1 MLEWPIP
8 SRSKNARLMTNFL
21 FRQTLLLSFSLLVL
35 ASHLSPGHALRPQRF
50 HQASEP
56 IRGLFGTSIGDVV
69 WSGRYLWVGT
79 ENGVARLDPAQSSG
93 LNSTDWVTFTELNG
107 LGRGAISA
115 LDAVGDTVWVATLVD
130 SVVAGQGVNQA
141 GTGLSFS
148 HDGGDSWHHIPNE
161 FIFDPTKAGFERS
174 PGTTILNACF
184 DIAIDGEAVYAA
196 FFAGSTV
203 RSLDQGRSW
212 EPFLPGGA
220 DEIVFFAEETA
231 ADSLQMVADSLA
243 SEDADPNDIAQL
255 RAAADSLASQS
266 FLHRTFAVIAYEDT
280 VWIGTSSGIAFT
292 FDGGQHWQNA
302 KVRLSAEG
310 TLLPGHP
317 AGNWVVALER
327 QVLPDGTTAIWAG
340 ANTTTS
346 PGQTQAIS
354 VSRDLGQTWGHT
366 GPTFAWDF
374 AFTPNFVW
382 AGTDQGLLAS
392 PDPTLPTDSER
403 VWDAIE
409 VVDGQPLTGTFVGL
423 AAVGDVLWAGAEHGL
438 GRSEDEGSTWR
449 VIRDLVR
456 TRTLDDRT
464 FVSTGGVP
472 DSTALAYAAPNPFAP
487 SRETTTIV
495 FSLSR
500 DAEVS
505 VAIYD
510 FASSLVRD
518 LATDAPFAGGVDH
531 RILWDGL
538 DQDSQIV
545 ANGTYFYR
553 IALNTGQQAFGRV
566 VVLD

>member
-1 MLEWPIP
+1 MTYFF
-8 SRSKNARLMTNFL
+8 SRQAVL
-21 FRQTLLLSFSLLVL
+21 FSFSLLVL
-35 ASHLSPGHALRPQRF
+35 ALHIAPGHALRPQRF

-56 IRGLFGTSIGDVV
+56 IRGLFGTSIGDIV

-79 ENGVARLDPAQSSG
+79 ESGVARLDPAQGSG

-115 LDAVGDTVWVATLVD
+115 LDAVGDTVWVATLID
-130 SVVAGQGVNQA
+130 SVTVERGVRQA

-148 HDGGDSWHHIPNE
+148 HDSGDSWYHIPNE
-161 FIFDPTKAGFERS
+161 FIFDPTKAGFERG
-174 PGTTILNACF
+174 PGTPINNACF
-184 DIAIDGEAVYAA
+184 DISINGEAVYAA

-203 RSLDQGRSW
+203 RSLDQGRTW

-220 DEIVFFAEETA
+220 DEIVFLASETA
-231 ADSLQMVADSLA
+231 ADSLRTVADSLA
-243 SEDADPNDIAQL
+243 SANADPSNIAQL
-255 RAAADSLASQS
+255 RTAADSLASQE
-266 FLHRTFAVIAYEDT
+266 FLHRTFAVIAYGDT

-302 KVRLSAEG
+302 KVRLGEEG
-310 TLLPGHP
+310 TPLLGHP
-317 AGNWVVALER
+317 AGNWIVALER

-340 ANTTTS
+340 TSTTTL

-374 AFTPNFVW
+374 AFTSNFVW
-382 AGTDQGLLAS
+382 AGTDLGLLS
-392 PDPTLPTDSER
+392 SSDPTLPIDSER
-403 VWDAIE
+403 VWDTIE

-423 AAVGDVLWAGAEHGL
+423 AGVGDVLWAGAEHGL

-449 VIRDLVR
+449 VIRDLIR
-456 TRTLDDRT
+456 TRTLDEGA

-495 FSLSR
+495 FSLSE

-510 FASSLVRD
+510 FASGLVRD
-518 LATDAPFAGGVDH
+518 LAADALFAGGLDH

-538 DQDSQIV
+538 DQDGQLV

>member
-1 MLEWPIP
+1 
-8 SRSKNARLMTNFL
+8 MTNFF
-21 FRQTLLLSFSLLVL
+21 FRQTLLFSFSLLVL
-35 ASHLSPGHALRPQRF
+35 APHLSPGHALRPQRF

-79 ENGVARLDPAQSSG
+79 ENGVARLNPAQSSG

-107 LGRGAISA
+107 LGRGAVSA
-115 LDAVGDTVWVATLVD
+115 LDAVGETVWVATLVD
-130 SVVAGQGVNQA
+130 SVIAGQGVNQA

-203 RSLDQGRSW
+203 RSLDQGRTW

-220 DEIVFFAEETA
+220 DEIVFFAEETE
-231 ADSLQMVADSLA
+231 ADSLRMVADSLA
-243 SEDADPNDIAQL
+243 STNAAPDDIAQL
-255 RAAADSLASQS
+255 RAAADSLASQA

-302 KVRLSAEG
+302 KVRLGAEG
-310 TLLPGHP
+310 TPLPSHP

-340 ANTTTS
+340 TNTTTS

-423 AAVGDVLWAGAEHGL
+423 AAVDDVLWAGAEHGL
-438 GRSEDEGSTWR
+438 GRSQDEGNTWR

-464 FVSTGGVP
+464 FVSTG
-472 DSTALAYAAPNPFAP
+472 
-487 SRETTTIV
+487 
-495 FSLSR
+495 
-500 DAEVS
+500 
-505 VAIYD
+505 
-510 FASSLVRD
+510 
-518 LATDAPFAGGVDH
+518 
-531 RILWDGL
+531 
-538 DQDSQIV
+538 
-545 ANGTYFYR
+545 
-553 IALNTGQQAFGRV
+553 
-566 VVLD
+566 

>member
-1 MLEWPIP
+1 
-8 SRSKNARLMTNFL
+8 MTYFF
-21 FRQTLLLSFSLLVL
+21 FRQAVLIPFSLLVL
-35 ASHLSPGHALRPQRF
+35 ALHLSPGHALRPERF
-50 HQASEP
+50 HQAAEP
-56 IRGLFGTSIGDVV
+56 IRGLFGTSIGDIV

-79 ENGVARLDPAQSSG
+79 ESGVARLDPAQSSG
-93 LNSTDWVTFTELNG
+93 LNATDWVTFTEFNG

-115 LDAVGDTVWVATLVD
+115 LDATGDTVWVATLVD
-130 SVVAGQGVNQA
+130 SVTVEGVRQA

-161 FIFDPTKAGFERS
+161 YIFDLTQAGFER
-174 PGTTILNACF
+174 GLGRGATVQNACF
-184 DIAIDGEAVYAA
+184 DLSIDGEAVYAA

-203 RSLDQGRSW
+203 RSLDQGRTW

-220 DEIVFFAEETA
+220 DEIVFYASDTA
-231 ADSLQMVADSLA
+231 ADSLRMVADSLA
-243 SEDADPNDIAQL
+243 SAAADPDDIAQL
-255 RAAADSLASQS
+255 RTDADSLASQA
-266 FLHRTFAVIAYEDT
+266 FLHRTFAVIAYGDT
-280 VWIGTSSGIAFT
+280 VWIGTASGVAFT

-302 KVRLSAEG
+302 KVRLGEG
-310 TLLPGHP
+310 GTPLLDHP

-327 QVLPDGTTAIWAG
+327 QSLPDGTTAIWAG
-340 ANTTTS
+340 TSTTTL

-354 VSRDLGQTWGHT
+354 VSRDLGQTWSHT

-392 PDPTLPTDSER
+392 SDPTLPTDSER
-403 VWDAIE
+403 VWDNIE

-423 AAVGDVLWAGAEHGL
+423 AAVGNVLWAGADHGL

-449 VIRDLVR
+449 VIRDLIR
-456 TRTLDDRT
+456 TRSLDEGT
-464 FVSTGGVP
+464 FVSAGGVP

-495 FSLSR
+495 FSLSQ
-500 DAEVS
+500 DAAVS

-510 FASSLVRD
+510 FASGLVRD
-518 LATDAPFAGGVDH
+518 LTADASFVGGVDH

-538 DQDSQIV
+538 DQGGQLV

-553 IALNTGQQAFGRV
+553 IALNTGQQAFGRI

>member
-1 MLEWPIP
+1 
-8 SRSKNARLMTNFL
+8 MTHFF
-21 FRQTLLLSFSLLVL
+21 FRQAVLFSFALLVL
-35 ASHLSPGHALRPQRF
+35 ALHVAPGHALRPQRF

-56 IRGLFGTSIGDVV
+56 IRGLFGTSIGDIV

-79 ENGVARLDPAQSSG
+79 ESGVARLDPAQSNG

-130 SVVAGQGVNQA
+130 SVTAGQGVNQA

-161 FIFDPTKAGFERS
+161 FIFDPTKAGFEHS

-184 DIAIDGEAVYAA
+184 DISLDGEAVYAA

-203 RSLDQGRSW
+203 RSLDQGRTW

-220 DEIVFFAEETA
+220 DEIVFFASETA
-231 ADSLQMVADSLA
+231 ADSLRIVADSLA
-243 SEDADPNDIAQL
+243 RENADPRNIAPL
-255 RAAADSLASQS
+255 RAAADSLASQA

-280 VWIGTSSGIAFT
+280 VWIGTASGIAFT
-292 FDGGQHWQNA
+292 FDEGQNWQNA
-302 KVRLSAEG
+302 KVRLGEEG
-310 TLLPGHP
+310 TPLPGHP

-327 QVLPDGTTAIWAG
+327 QVVPDGTTAIWAG
-340 ANTTTS
+340 TSTTTL

-366 GPTFAWDF
+366 GPIFAWDF

-403 VWDAIE
+403 VWDTIE

-423 AAVGDVLWAGAEHGL
+423 AGVGDVLWAGAEHGL

-449 VIRDLVR
+449 VIRDLIR
-456 TRTLDDRT
+456 TRTLDEGA

-495 FSLSR
+495 FSLSQ

-505 VAIYD
+505 VEIYD
-510 FASSLVRD
+510 FASGLVRD
-518 LATDAPFAGGVDH
+518 LAADAPFAGGLDH

-538 DQDSQIV
+538 DRDGQLV

>member
-1 MLEWPIP
+1 
-8 SRSKNARLMTNFL
+8 MTYFF
-21 FRQTLLLSFSLLVL
+21 FRQAVLLSCSLLVL
-35 ASHLSPGHALRPQRF
+35 ALHLSPGHALRPERF
-50 HQASEP
+50 HQAAEP
-56 IRGLFGTSIGDVV
+56 IRGLFGTSIGDIV

-79 ENGVARLDPAQSSG
+79 ESGVARLDPAQSSG
-93 LNSTDWVTFTELNG
+93 LNSTDWVTFTEFNG

-115 LDAVGDTVWVATLVD
+115 LAATGDTVWVATLVD
-130 SVVAGQGVNQA
+130 SVIAGQGVNQA

-148 HDGGDSWHHIPNE
+148 HDGGGSWHHIPNE
-161 FIFDPTKAGFERS
+161 YIFDPTKAGFERS
-174 PGTTILNACF
+174 PSTTIQNACF
-184 DIAIDGEAVYAA
+184 DLSIAGEAVYAA

-203 RSLDQGRSW
+203 RSLDQGRTW

-220 DEIVFFAEETA
+220 DELVFFASDTA
-231 ADSLQMVADSLA
+231 ADSLRMVADSLA
-243 SEDADPNDIAQL
+243 SANADPSNIAPL
-255 RAAADSLASQS
+255 RAAADSLASQA
-266 FLHRTFAVIAYEDT
+266 FLHRTFAVIAYGDT
-280 VWIGTSSGIAFT
+280 VWIGTASGVSFT

-302 KVRLSAEG
+302 KVRLGAEG
-310 TLLPGHP
+310 TPLRGHP
-317 AGNWVVALER
+317 AGNWIVALER

-340 ANTTTS
+340 TSTTTS

-354 VSRDLGQTWGHT
+354 VSRDLGQTWSHT

-374 AFTPNFVW
+374 AFTPSFVW

-403 VWDAIE
+403 VWDTIE
-409 VVDGQPLTGTFVGL
+409 VVDGQPLTGTFAGL
-423 AAVGDVLWAGAEHGL
+423 AGVGDVLWVGAENGL
-438 GRSEDEGSTWR
+438 GHSEDEGSTWR
-449 VIRDLVR
+449 VIRDLIR
-456 TRTLDDRT
+456 TRSLDKGA

-487 SRETTTIV
+487 SRETATIV
-495 FSLSR
+495 FSLSQ

-510 FASSLVRD
+510 FASGLVRD
-518 LATDAPFAGGVDH
+518 LAADAPFAGGLDH

-538 DQDSQIV
+538 DQDGQRV

-553 IALNTGQQAFGRV
+553 IALNTGQQTFGRV

>member
-1 MLEWPIP
+1 MTYFFF
-8 SRSKNARLMTNFL
+8 RLAVL
-21 FRQTLLLSFSLLVL
+21 CSFALLVL
-35 ASHLSPGHALRPQRF
+35 ALHLSPGHALRPQRF

-56 IRGLFGTSIGDVV
+56 IRGLFGTSIGDIV
-69 WSGRYLWVGT
+69 WSGRYVWVGT
-79 ENGVARLDPAQSSG
+79 ESGVARLDPAQSNG
-93 LNSTDWVTFTELNG
+93 LNSADWVTFTELNG

-115 LDAVGDTVWVATLVD
+115 LDAVGDTVWVGTLID
-130 SVVAGQGVNQA
+130 SVVAGQGAQQA

-161 FIFDPTKAGFERS
+161 FIFDPSKPGFERT

-184 DIAIDGEAVYAA
+184 DLSIDGEAVYAA

-203 RSLDQGRSW
+203 RSLDQGRTW

-220 DEIVFFAEETA
+220 DEIVFFASETA
-231 ADSLQMVADSLA
+231 ADSLQSVADSLA
-243 SEDADPNDIAQL
+243 SENAEPSRIAPL
-255 RAAADSLASQS
+255 RAAADSLASQA
-266 FLHRTFAVIAYEDT
+266 FLHRTFAVVAYGDT
-280 VWIGTSSGIAFT
+280 VWIGTSGGIAFT

-302 KVRLSAEG
+302 KVRLSEEG
-310 TLLPGHP
+310 TPLPSHP

-327 QVLPDGTTAIWAG
+327 QILPDGTTAIWAG
-340 ANTTTS
+340 TNTTA

-354 VSRDLGQTWGHT
+354 VSRDLGQTWEHT

-392 PDPTLPTDSER
+392 PDPTLTTDSER
-403 VWDAIE
+403 AWDPIE
-409 VVDGQPLTGTFVGL
+409 VADGEPLTGTFVGL
-423 AAVGDVLWAGAEHGL
+423 ARVGEVLWVGAEQGL
-438 GRSEDEGSTWR
+438 GRSADEGATWR

-456 TRTLDDRT
+456 TRTLDEGN
-464 FVSTGGVP
+464 FVRAGGVP

-495 FSLSR
+495 FSLSQ
-500 DAEVS
+500 DAAVS

-510 FASSLVRD
+510 FASGLVRN
-518 LATDAPFAGGVDH
+518 LAADAPFAGGVDH
-531 RILWDGL
+531 RILWDGR
-538 DQDSQIV
+538 DQDGQLV

-553 IALNTGQQAFGRV
+553 IALNTGQRAFGRV

>member
-1 MLEWPIP
+1 
-8 SRSKNARLMTNFL
+8 MTYLFL
-21 FRQTLLLSFSLLVL
+21 RQAVLFSCSLLVL
-35 ASHLSPGHALRPQRF
+35 ALHLSPGYALRPQHF

-79 ENGVARLDPAQSSG
+79 ESGVARLDPAQSSG

-107 LGRGAISA
+107 LGRGAVSA

-130 SVVAGQGVNQA
+130 SVTAGQGVNQA

-174 PGTTILNACF
+174 PSTTIQNACF
-184 DIAIDGEAVYAA
+184 DISIDGEAVYAA

-203 RSLDQGRSW
+203 RSLDQGRTW

-220 DEIVFFAEETA
+220 DEIVFFASDTA
-231 ADSLQMVADSLA
+231 ADSLRTVADSLA
-243 SEDADPNDIAQL
+243 SANADSSNIAQL
-255 RAAADSLASQS
+255 HTAADSLASQES
-266 FLHRTFAVIAYEDT
+266 LHRTFAVIAYGDT
-280 VWIGTSSGIAFT
+280 VWIGTSSGVSFT

-302 KVRLSAEG
+302 KVRLGAEG
-310 TLLPGHP
+310 TPLPGHP

-340 ANTTTS
+340 TKTTTL

-354 VSRDLGQTWGHT
+354 VSRDLGQTWSHT

-382 AGTDQGLLAS
+382 AGTAQGLLAS
-392 PDPTLPTDSER
+392 PDPTLPNYSER
-403 VWDAIE
+403 IWDTID
-409 VVDGQPLTGTFVGL
+409 VVDGQPLTGTFIGL
-423 AAVGDVLWAGAEHGL
+423 AAVGDVLWAGADHGL

-449 VIRDLVR
+449 VIRDLIR
-456 TRTLDDRT
+456 TRSLDEGT
-464 FVSTGGVP
+464 FVSAGGVP

-495 FSLSR
+495 FSLSQ

-505 VAIYD
+505 VVIYD
-510 FASSLVRD
+510 FASGLVRD
-518 LATDAPFAGGVDH
+518 LAADAPFAGGVDH
-531 RILWDGL
+531 RILWDGR
-538 DQDSQIV
+538 DQDGQRV

-553 IALNTGQQAFGRV
+553 IALNTGQQTFGRV

>member
-1 MLEWPIP
+1 M
-8 SRSKNARLMTNFL
+8 K
-21 FRQTLLLSFSLLVL
+21 
-35 ASHLSPGHALRPQRF
+35 
-50 HQASEP
+50 
-56 IRGLFGTSIGDVV
+56 
-69 WSGRYLWVGT
+69 
-79 ENGVARLDPAQSSG
+79 
-93 LNSTDWVTFTELNG
+93 
-107 LGRGAISA
+107 
-115 LDAVGDTVWVATLVD
+115 
-130 SVVAGQGVNQA
+130 QA

-161 FIFDPTKAGFERS
+161 FIFDPTKAVLS
-174 PGTTILNACF
+174 APPGTPIDNACF
-184 DIAIDGEAVYAA
+184 DIFIDGEAVYAA

-203 RSLDQGRSW
+203 RSLDQGRTW

-220 DEIVFFAEETA
+220 DEIVFFASETA
-231 ADSLQMVADSLA
+231 ADSLLIVADSLA
-243 SEDADPNDIAQL
+243 RASAEPSNIAGL
-255 RAAADSLASQS
+255 RAAADSLASQA
-266 FLHRTFAVIAYEDT
+266 FLHRTFAVLAYGDT
-280 VWIGTSSGIAFT
+280 VWIGTASGVAFT

-302 KVRLSAEG
+302 KVRLGEEG
-310 TLLPGHP
+310 TPLLGHP

-340 ANTTTS
+340 TNTTS
-346 PGQTQAIS
+346 PDQTQAIS
-354 VSRDLGQTWGHT
+354 VSRDLGQTWSHT

-392 PDPTLPTDSER
+392 PDPALPTDAER

-423 AAVGDVLWAGAEHGL
+423 AGVGDVLWAGAEHGL

-449 VIRDLVR
+449 VIRDLIR
-456 TRTLDDRT
+456 TRTLDEGT
-464 FVSTGGVP
+464 FVSAGGVR

-487 SRETTTIV
+487 SREATTIV
-495 FSLSR
+495 FSLSQ

-510 FASSLVRD
+510 FASGLVRD
-518 LATDAPFAGGVDH
+518 LAADAPFAGGLDH

-538 DQDSQIV
+538 DQDGQLV

-553 IALNTGQQAFGRV
+553 IALNTGQQAFGSV

>member
-1 MLEWPIP
+1 MTYFFF
-8 SRSKNARLMTNFL
+8 RLSVL
-21 FRQTLLLSFSLLVL
+21 CSFALLVL
-35 ASHLSPGHALRPQRF
+35 ALHLSPGHALRPQRF

-56 IRGLFGTSIGDVV
+56 IRGLFGTSIGDIV
-69 WSGRYLWVGT
+69 WSGRYVWVGT
-79 ENGVARLDPAQSSG
+79 ESGVARLDPAQSNG
-93 LNSTDWVTFTELNG
+93 LNSADWVTFTELNG

-115 LDAVGDTVWVATLVD
+115 LDAVGDTVWVGTLID
-130 SVVAGQGVNQA
+130 SVVAGQGAQQA

-161 FIFDPTKAGFERS
+161 FIFDPAKPGFERT

-184 DIAIDGEAVYAA
+184 DLSIDGEAVYAA

-203 RSLDQGRSW
+203 RSLDQGRTW

-220 DEIVFFAEETA
+220 DEIVFFASETT
-231 ADSLQMVADSLA
+231 ADSLQNVADSLA
-243 SEDADPNDIAQL
+243 SENADPSRIAPL
-255 RAAADSLASQS
+255 RAAADSLASQAL
-266 FLHRTFAVIAYEDT
+266 LHRTFAVVAYGDT
-280 VWIGTSSGIAFT
+280 VWIGTSGGIAFT

-302 KVRLSAEG
+302 KVRLSEEG
-310 TLLPGHP
+310 TPLPSHP

-327 QVLPDGTTAIWAG
+327 QILPDGTTAIWAG
-340 ANTTTS
+340 TNTTAS
-346 PGQTQAIS
+346 GQTQAIS

-392 PDPTLPTDSER
+392 PDPTLTTDSER
-403 VWDAIE
+403 AWDPIE
-409 VVDGQPLTGTFVGL
+409 VADGEPLTGTFVGL
-423 AAVGDVLWAGAEHGL
+423 ARVGEVLWVGAEQGL
-438 GRSEDEGSTWR
+438 GRSADEGATWR

-456 TRTLDDRT
+456 TRTLDEGI
-464 FVSTGGVP
+464 FVRAGGVP

-495 FSLSR
+495 FSLSQ
-500 DAEVS
+500 DAAVS

-510 FASSLVRD
+510 FASGLVRT
-518 LATDAPFAGGVDH
+518 LAADAPFAGGVDH
-531 RILWDGL
+531 RILWDGR
-538 DQDSQIV
+538 DQDGQLV

-553 IALNTGQQAFGRV
+553 IALNTGQRAFGRV

>member
-1 MLEWPIP
+1 
-8 SRSKNARLMTNFL
+8 MTYFFFRPAVL
-21 FRQTLLLSFSLLVL
+21 FSFSLLFL
-35 ASHLSPGHALRPQRF
+35 ALHLSPGHALRPERF
-50 HQASEP
+50 HQAAEP
-56 IRGLFGTSIGDVV
+56 IRGLFGTSIGDIV

-79 ENGVARLDPAQSSG
+79 ESGVARLEPAQSSG
-93 LNSTDWVTFTELNG
+93 LNATDWVTFTALNG

-115 LDAVGDTVWVATLVD
+115 LDAVGDTVWIATLVD
-130 SVVAGQGVNQA
+130 SVTAGQGVKQA

-161 FIFDPTKAGFERS
+161 FIFDPTKAGFERGPS
-174 PGTTILNACF
+174 TPIDNACF
-184 DIAIDGEAVYAA
+184 DISIDGEAVYAA

-203 RSLDQGRSW
+203 RSLDQGRTW
-212 EPFLPGGA
+212 KPFLPGGA
-220 DEIVFFAEETA
+220 DEIVFFASDTA
-231 ADSLQMVADSLA
+231 ADSLRIVADSLA
-243 SEDADPNDIAQL
+243 RANAAPSNIARL
-255 RAAADSLASQS
+255 HAAADSLASQA
-266 FLHRTFAVIAYEDT
+266 FLHRTFAVLAYGDT

-302 KVRLSAEG
+302 KVRLGEG
-310 TLLPGHP
+310 GTPLLGHP

-327 QVLPDGTTAIWAG
+327 QVLSDGTTAIWAG
-340 ANTTTS
+340 TSATTS

-374 AFTPNFVW
+374 AFTRNFVW

-403 VWDAIE
+403 VWDTIE
-409 VVDGQPLTGTFVGL
+409 VVAGQPLAGTFVGV
-423 AAVGDVLWAGAEHGL
+423 AGVGEVLWAGAEHGL
-438 GRSEDEGSTWR
+438 GRSEDEGNTWR
-449 VIRDLVR
+449 VIRDLIR
-456 TRTLDDRT
+456 TRTLDEGA
-464 FVSTGGVP
+464 FVSAGGVS

-495 FSLSR
+495 FSLSQ

-510 FASSLVRD
+510 FASGLVRD
-518 LATDAPFAGGVDH
+518 LAADAPFAGGLDH
-531 RILWDGL
+531 RIFWDGR
-538 DQDSQIV
+538 DQDGQLV

-553 IALNTGQQAFGRV
+553 IALNTGQQTFGRV
-566 VVLD
+566 VVLN

>member
-1 MLEWPIP
+1 MLEWPIA
-8 SRSKNARLMTNFL
+8 SRSKNVRLMTNFL
-21 FRQTLLLSFSLLVL
+21 FRQTLLFSFSLLVL
-35 ASHLSPGHALRPQRF
+35 APHLSPGHALRPQRF

-69 WSGRYLWVGT
+69 WSGRYLWVST
-79 ENGVARLDPAQSSG
+79 ENGVARLNPAQNSG

-107 LGRGAISA
+107 LGRGAVSA

-130 SVVAGQGVNQA
+130 SVTAGQGVNQA

-184 DIAIDGEAVYAA
+184 DLSIDGEAVYAA

-203 RSLDQGRSW
+203 RSLDQGRTW

-220 DEIVFFAEETA
+220 DEIIFFASDTA
-231 ADSLQMVADSLA
+231 ADSLRMVADSLA
-243 SEDADPNDIAQL
+243 SANAGPDDIAQL
-255 RAAADSLASQS
+255 RADADSLASQE
-266 FLHRTFAVIAYEDT
+266 FLHRTFAVVAYGDT
-280 VWIGTSSGIAFT
+280 VWIGTASGIAFT

-302 KVRLSAEG
+302 KVRLGAEG
-310 TLLPGHP
+310 TPLPSHP
-317 AGNWVVALER
+317 AGNWIVALKR

-340 ANTTTS
+340 TNTTTS

-354 VSRDLGQTWGHT
+354 VSHDLGQTWGHT

-538 DQDSQIV
+538 DQDGQPV

>member
-1 MLEWPIP
+1 MTYFFFRP
-8 SRSKNARLMTNFL
+8 SVLCAFA
-21 FRQTLLLSFSLLVL
+21 LLVL
-35 ASHLSPGHALRPQRF
+35 ALHLSPGHALRLQRF

-56 IRGLFGTSIGDVV
+56 IRGLFGTSIGDIV
-69 WSGRYLWVGT
+69 WSGHYVWVGT
-79 ENGVARLDPAQSSG
+79 ESGVARLDPAQSNG
-93 LNSTDWVTFTELNG
+93 LNSADWVTFTELNG

-130 SVVAGQGVNQA
+130 SVIAGQGARQA

-161 FIFDPTKAGFERS
+161 FIFDPSKAGFERT

-184 DIAIDGEAVYAA
+184 DLSIDGEAVYAA

-203 RSLDQGRSW
+203 RSLDQGRTW

-220 DEIVFFAEETA
+220 DEIVFFASETA
-231 ADSLQMVADSLA
+231 ADSLQNVADSLA
-243 SEDADPNDIAQL
+243 SENADPSSIAEL
-255 RAAADSLASQS
+255 RAVADSLASQE
-266 FLHRTFAVIAYEDT
+266 FLHRTFAVIAYGDT

-292 FDGGQHWQNA
+292 FDGGHHWQNA
-302 KVRLSAEG
+302 KVRLSEAG
-310 TLLPGHP
+310 TPRHGHP

-327 QVLPDGTTAIWAG
+327 QILPDGTTAIWAG
-340 ANTTTS
+340 TNTTA

-392 PDPTLPTDSER
+392 PDPTLTTDSER
-403 VWDAIE
+403 DWGPVE
-409 VVDGQPLTGTFVGL
+409 VVDGQPLTGPFVGL
-423 AAVGDVLWAGAEHGL
+423 ARVGDVLWVGAEQGL
-438 GRSEDEGSTWR
+438 GRSEDEGATWR
-449 VIRDLVR
+449 VIRDLIR
-456 TRTLDDRT
+456 TRTLDEGT
-464 FVSTGGVP
+464 FVRAGGVP

-495 FSLSR
+495 FSLSQ
-500 DAEVS
+500 DSAVS

-510 FASSLVRD
+510 FASGLVRN
-518 LATDAPFAGGVDH
+518 LAADAPFAGGVDH
-531 RILWDGL
+531 RILWDGR
-538 DQDSQIV
+538 DQDGQLV

-553 IALNTGQQAFGRV
+553 IALNTGQRAFGRV

>member
-1 MLEWPIP
+1 
-8 SRSKNARLMTNFL
+8 MTYFF
-21 FRQTLLLSFSLLVL
+21 FRQAVLLSCSLLVL
-35 ASHLSPGHALRPQRF
+35 ALHLSPGHALRPERF
-50 HQASEP
+50 HQAAEP
-56 IRGLFGTSIGDVV
+56 IRGLFGTSIGDIV

-79 ENGVARLDPAQSSG
+79 ESGVARLDPAQSSG
-93 LNSTDWVTFTELNG
+93 LNSTDWVTFTEFNG

-115 LDAVGDTVWVATLVD
+115 LAATGDTVWVATLVD
-130 SVVAGQGVNQA
+130 SVIAGQGVNQA

-148 HDGGDSWHHIPNE
+148 HDGGGSWHHIPNE
-161 FIFDPTKAGFERS
+161 YIFDPTKAGFERS
-174 PGTTILNACF
+174 PSTTIQNACF
-184 DIAIDGEAVYAA
+184 DLSIAGEAVYAA

-203 RSLDQGRSW
+203 RSLDQGRTW

-220 DEIVFFAEETA
+220 DEIVFFASDTA
-231 ADSLQMVADSLA
+231 ADSLRMVADSLA
-243 SEDADPNDIAQL
+243 SANADPSNIAPL
-255 RAAADSLASQS
+255 RAAADSLASQA
-266 FLHRTFAVIAYEDT
+266 FLHRTFAVIAYGDT
-280 VWIGTSSGIAFT
+280 VWIGTASGVSFT

-302 KVRLSAEG
+302 KVRLGAEG
-310 TLLPGHP
+310 TPLLGHP
-317 AGNWVVALER
+317 AGNWIVALER

-340 ANTTTS
+340 TSTTTS

-354 VSRDLGQTWGHT
+354 VSRDLGQTWSHT

-403 VWDAIE
+403 VWDTIE
-409 VVDGQPLTGTFVGL
+409 VVDGQPLTGTFAGL
-423 AAVGDVLWAGAEHGL
+423 AGVGDVLWVGAENGL
-438 GRSEDEGSTWR
+438 GHSEDEGSTWR
-449 VIRDLVR
+449 VIRDLIR
-456 TRTLDDRT
+456 TRSLDKGA
-464 FVSTGGVP
+464 FVSSGGVP

-487 SRETTTIV
+487 SRETATIV
-495 FSLSR
+495 FSLSQ

-510 FASSLVRD
+510 FASGLVRD
-518 LATDAPFAGGVDH
+518 LAADAPFAGGLDH

-538 DQDSQIV
+538 DQDGQRV

-553 IALNTGQQAFGRV
+553 IALNTGQQTFGRV

>member
-1 MLEWPIP
+1 MLEWPNP
-8 SRSKNARLMTNFL
+8 SRSKNARLMTNFF
-21 FRQTLLLSFSLLVL
+21 FRQAVLIPFSLLVL
-35 ASHLSPGHALRPQRF
+35 ALHLSPGHALRPQRF

-56 IRGLFGTSIGDVV
+56 IRGLFGTSIGDIV

-79 ENGVARLDPAQSSG
+79 ESGVARLDPAQSSG

-130 SVVAGQGVNQA
+130 SVTTGQGVNQA

-203 RSLDQGRSW
+203 RSLDQGRTW

-220 DEIVFFAEETA
+220 DEIVFFASDTA
-231 ADSLQMVADSLA
+231 ADSLRMVADSLA
-243 SEDADPNDIAQL
+243 STNADPDDIAQL
-255 RAAADSLASQS
+255 RAAADSLASQA
-266 FLHRTFAVIAYEDT
+266 FLHRTFAVIAYGDT
-280 VWIGTSSGIAFT
+280 VWIGTASGISFT

-302 KVRLSAEG
+302 KVRLDEEG
-310 TLLPGHP
+310 TPLPGHP

-327 QVLPDGTTAIWAG
+327 QTLPDGTTAIWAG
-340 ANTTTS
+340 TNTTPS

-423 AAVGDVLWAGAEHGL
+423 AGVGDVLWAGAEHGL

-449 VIRDLVR
+449 VIRDLIR
-456 TRTLDDRT
+456 TRTLDEGA

-495 FSLSR
+495 FSLSL

-538 DQDSQIV
+538 DQDGQLV

-553 IALNTGQQAFGRV
+553 IALNTGQRAFGRV

>member
-1 MLEWPIP
+1 
-8 SRSKNARLMTNFL
+8 MTYFF
-21 FRQTLLLSFSLLVL
+21 FRQAVLIPFSLLVL
-35 ASHLSPGHALRPQRF
+35 ALHLSPGHALRPERF
-50 HQASEP
+50 HQAAEP
-56 IRGLFGTSIGDVV
+56 IRGLFGTSIGDIV

-79 ENGVARLDPAQSSG
+79 ESGVARLDPAQSSG
-93 LNSTDWVTFTELNG
+93 LNATDWVTFTEFNG

-130 SVVAGQGVNQA
+130 SITVEGVRQA

-148 HDGGDSWHHIPNE
+148 HDGGGSWQHIPNE
-161 FIFDPTKAGFERS
+161 FIFDLTQAGFER
-174 PGTTILNACF
+174 GLGRGATINNACF
-184 DIAIDGEAVYAA
+184 DISIDGEAVYAA

-203 RSLDQGRSW
+203 RSLDQGRTW

-220 DEIVFFAEETA
+220 DEIVFFASDTV
-231 ADSLQMVADSLA
+231 ADSLRIVADSLA
-243 SEDADPNDIAQL
+243 SANADIDDIAPL

-266 FLHRTFAVIAYEDT
+266 FLHRTFAVIAYGDT
-280 VWIGTSSGIAFT
+280 VWIGTASGVAFT
-292 FDGGQHWQNA
+292 FDGGLYWQNA
-302 KVRLSAEG
+302 KVRLGEG
-310 TLLPGHP
+310 GTPLLGHP

-327 QVLPDGTTAIWAG
+327 QTLPDGTTAIWAG
-340 ANTTTS
+340 TSTTTL

-403 VWDAIE
+403 VWDTID
-409 VVDGQPLTGTFVGL
+409 VGDGQPLTGPFAGL
-423 AAVGDVLWAGAEHGL
+423 AGVGDVLWVGADQGL

-456 TRTLDDRT
+456 TRSLDDGT
-464 FVSTGGVP
+464 FVSAGGVP

-487 SRETTTIV
+487 SHETTTIV
-495 FSLSR
+495 FSLSQ

-510 FASSLVRD
+510 FASGLVRD
-518 LATDAPFAGGVDH
+518 LAADAPFIGGVDH

-538 DQDSQIV
+538 DQDGQRV

-553 IALNTGQQAFGRV
+553 IALNTGQRAFGRV

>member
-1 MLEWPIP
+1 MLESPIAG
-8 SRSKNARLMTNFL
+8 RSKNARLMTNFF
-21 FRQTLLLSFSLLVL
+21 FRQILFFSFSLLVL
-35 ASHLSPGHALRPQRF
+35 APHLSPGHALRPQRF

-79 ENGVARLDPAQSSG
+79 ENGVARLNPAQSSG

-107 LGRGAISA
+107 LGRGAVSA

-130 SVVAGQGVNQA
+130 SVTAGQGVNQA

-148 HDGGDSWHHIPNE
+148 HDGGGSWYHIPNE

-174 PGTTILNACF
+174 PGTNILNACF
-184 DIAIDGEAVYAA
+184 DLSIHGEAVYAA

-203 RSLDQGRSW
+203 RSLDQGRTW

-220 DEIVFFAEETA
+220 DEIVFFASDTA

-243 SEDADPNDIAQL
+243 SANADPDDIAQL
-255 RAAADSLASQS
+255 RADADSLASQE
-266 FLHRTFAVIAYEDT
+266 FLHRTFAVVAYGDT
-280 VWIGTSSGIAFT
+280 VWIGTASGIAFT

-302 KVRLSAEG
+302 KVRLGAEG
-310 TLLPGHP
+310 TPLLGHP

-340 ANTTTS
+340 TNTTTS

-354 VSRDLGQTWGHT
+354 VSHDLGQTWGHT

-438 GRSEDEGSTWR
+438 GRSQDEGNTWR

-531 RILWDGL
+531 RIPWDGL
-538 DQDSQIV
+538 DQDGQLV

>member
-1 MLEWPIP
+1 MTYFFFRP
-8 SRSKNARLMTNFL
+8 SVL
-21 FRQTLLLSFSLLVL
+21 FSCSLLVL
-35 ASHLSPGHALRPQRF
+35 ALHLSPGYALRPQHF

-56 IRGLFGTSIGDVV
+56 IRGLFGTSIGDIV

-79 ENGVARLDPAQSSG
+79 ESGVARLDPAQSSG

-130 SVVAGQGVNQA
+130 SVTARHGVKQA

-148 HDGGDSWHHIPNE
+148 HDGGGSWHHIPNE
-161 FIFDPTKAGFERS
+161 LIFDPTKAGFERS
-174 PGTTILNACF
+174 PSTPIDNACF
-184 DIAIDGEAVYAA
+184 DISIAGEAVYAA

-203 RSLDQGRSW
+203 RSLDQGRTW

-220 DEIVFFAEETA
+220 DEIVFFASDTA
-231 ADSLQMVADSLA
+231 ADSLRILADSLA
-243 SEDADPNDIAQL
+243 GANADPSDIAQL
-255 RAAADSLASQS
+255 RTDADSLASQA
-266 FLHRTFAVIAYEDT
+266 FLHRTFAVIAYGDT
-280 VWIGTSSGIAFT
+280 VWIGTASGIAFT

-302 KVRLSAEG
+302 KVRLGEG
-310 TLLPGHP
+310 GTPLLGHP

-327 QVLPDGTTAIWAG
+327 QTLPDGTTAIWAG
-340 ANTTTS
+340 TNTTTS

-354 VSRDLGQTWGHT
+354 VSRDLGQTWSHT
-366 GPTFAWDF
+366 GPIFAWDF
-374 AFTPNFVW
+374 AFTPSFVW

-392 PDPTLPTDSER
+392 PDPTLLTDSER
-403 VWDAIE
+403 VWDTIA
-409 VVDGQPLTGTFVGL
+409 VVDGRLGQPLTGTFVGL
-423 AAVGDVLWAGAEHGL
+423 AAVGEVLWAGADHGL
-438 GRSEDEGSTWR
+438 GHSEDEGNTWR
-449 VIRDLVR
+449 VIRDLIR
-456 TRTLDDRT
+456 TRTLDEGT

-495 FSLSR
+495 FSLAR
-500 DAEVS
+500 DAAVS

-510 FASSLVRD
+510 FASGLVRD

-538 DQDSQIV
+538 DQDGQRV

>member
-1 MLEWPIP
+1 
-8 SRSKNARLMTNFL
+8 MTYLFL
-21 FRQTLLLSFSLLVL
+21 RQAVLFSCSLLVL
-35 ASHLSPGHALRPQRF
+35 ALHLSPGYALRPEHF
-50 HQASEP
+50 HQAAEP
-56 IRGLFGTSIGDVV
+56 IYGLFGTSIGDVV

-79 ENGVARLDPAQSSG
+79 ESGVARLDPAQSSG
-93 LNSTDWVTFTELNG
+93 LNSTDWVTFTEFNG
-107 LGRGAISA
+107 LGRGAVSA
-115 LDAVGDTVWVATLVD
+115 LDVVGDTVWVATLVD
-130 SVVAGQGVNQA
+130 SVTAGQGVNQA

-174 PGTTILNACF
+174 PSTTIQNACF
-184 DIAIDGEAVYAA
+184 DISIDGEAVYAA

-203 RSLDQGRSW
+203 RSLDQGRTW

-220 DEIVFFAEETA
+220 DEIVFFASDTA
-231 ADSLQMVADSLA
+231 ADSLRTVADSLA
-243 SEDADPNDIAQL
+243 SANADSSNIAQL
-255 RAAADSLASQS
+255 HTAADSLASQES
-266 FLHRTFAVIAYEDT
+266 LHRTFAVIAYGDT

-302 KVRLSAEG
+302 KVRLGAEG
-310 TLLPGHP
+310 TPLPGHP

-340 ANTTTS
+340 TKTTTL

-403 VWDAIE
+403 VWDTIA
-409 VVDGQPLTGTFVGL
+409 VVDGRLGQPLTGTFIGL
-423 AAVGDVLWAGAEHGL
+423 AAVGDVLWAGADHGL

-449 VIRDLVR
+449 VIRDLIR
-456 TRTLDDRT
+456 TRSLDEGT

-487 SRETTTIV
+487 SHETTTIV
-495 FSLSR
+495 FSLAQ
-500 DAEVS
+500 DAAVS

-510 FASSLVRD
+510 FASGLVRD
-518 LATDAPFAGGVDH
+518 LAADAPFAGGVDH
-531 RILWDGL
+531 RILWDGR
-538 DQDSQIV
+538 DQDGQRV

-553 IALNTGQQAFGRV
+553 IALNTGQQTFGRV

>member
-1 MLEWPIP
+1 
-8 SRSKNARLMTNFL
+8 MTYFF
-21 FRQTLLLSFSLLVL
+21 FRQAVLIPFSLLVL
-35 ASHLSPGHALRPQRF
+35 ALHLSPGHALRPQRF

-56 IRGLFGTSIGDVV
+56 IRGLFGTSIGDIV

-79 ENGVARLDPAQSSG
+79 ESGVARLDPAQSSG
-93 LNSTDWVTFTELNG
+93 LNATDWVTFTELNG

-130 SVVAGQGVNQA
+130 SVTAGQGVNQA

-174 PGTTILNACF
+174 PSTTILNACF
-184 DIAIDGEAVYAA
+184 DISIDGEAVYAA

-203 RSLDQGRSW
+203 RSLDQGRTW

-220 DEIVFFAEETA
+220 DEIVFFASDTA
-231 ADSLQMVADSLA
+231 ADSLRIVADSLA
-243 SEDADPNDIAQL
+243 AQTPI
-255 RAAADSLASQS
+255 Q
-266 FLHRTFAVIAYEDT
+266 I
-280 VWIGTSSGIAFT
+280 TSPSCALT
-292 FDGGQHWQNA
+292 PTAWPANHSCTA
-302 KVRLSAEG
+302 LLRLSLTRIRCGSA
-310 TLLPGHP
+310 LPAGSPSPLTEASIGKMQKCASAQRARPFLGHP

-340 ANTTTS
+340 TNTTTS

-354 VSRDLGQTWGHT
+354 VSRDLGQSWGHT

-392 PDPTLPTDSER
+392 PDPTLPIDSER
-403 VWDAIE
+403 VWDTIE

-423 AAVGDVLWAGAEHGL
+423 AAMGEVLWAGAEHGL
-438 GRSEDEGSTWR
+438 GRSEDEGNTWR
-449 VIRDLVR
+449 VIRDLIR
-456 TRTLDDRT
+456 TRTLDEGT

-495 FSLSR
+495 FSLSQ

-510 FASSLVRD
+510 FASGLVRD
-518 LATDAPFAGGVDH
+518 LATNAPFAGGVDH

-538 DQDSQIV
+538 DQDGQLV

>member
-1 MLEWPIP
+1 
-8 SRSKNARLMTNFL
+8 MTYFF
-21 FRQTLLLSFSLLVL
+21 FRQSVLCSFALLVL
-35 ASHLSPGHALRPQRF
+35 ALHLSPGHALRPQRF

-56 IRGLFGTSIGDVV
+56 IRGLFGTSIGDIV
-69 WSGRYLWVGT
+69 WSGRYVWVGT
-79 ENGVARLDPAQSSG
+79 ESGVARLDPAQSNG
-93 LNSTDWVTFTELNG
+93 LNSADWVTFTELNG

-115 LDAVGDTVWVATLVD
+115 LDAVGDTVWVGTLID
-130 SVVAGQGVNQA
+130 SVVAGQGAQQA

-161 FIFDPTKAGFERS
+161 FIFDPSKPGFERT

-184 DIAIDGEAVYAA
+184 DLSIDGEAVYAA

-203 RSLDQGRSW
+203 WSLDQGRTW

-220 DEIVFFAEETA
+220 DEIVFFASETA
-231 ADSLQMVADSLA
+231 ADSLQSVADSLA
-243 SEDADPNDIAQL
+243 SENADPSRIAPL
-255 RAAADSLASQS
+255 RAAADSLASQAL
-266 FLHRTFAVIAYEDT
+266 LHRTFAVVAYGDT
-280 VWIGTSSGIAFT
+280 VWIGTSGGIAFT

-302 KVRLSAEG
+302 KVRLSEEG
-310 TLLPGHP
+310 TPLPSHP

-327 QVLPDGTTAIWAG
+327 QILPDGTTAIWAG
-340 ANTTTS
+340 TNTTA

-392 PDPTLPTDSER
+392 PDPTLTTDSER
-403 VWDAIE
+403 AWDPIE
-409 VVDGQPLTGTFVGL
+409 VADGQPLTGTFVGL
-423 AAVGDVLWAGAEHGL
+423 ARVGEVLWVGAEQGL
-438 GRSEDEGSTWR
+438 GRSADEGATWR

-456 TRTLDDRT
+456 TRTLDEGT
-464 FVSTGGVP
+464 FVRTGGVP

-495 FSLSR
+495 FSLSQ
-500 DAEVS
+500 DAAVS

-510 FASSLVRD
+510 FASGLVRN
-518 LATDAPFAGGVDH
+518 LAADASFVGGVDH
-531 RILWDGL
+531 RILWDGR
-538 DQDSQIV
+538 DQDGQLV

-553 IALNTGQQAFGRV
+553 IALNTGQRAFGRV

>member
-1 MLEWPIP
+1 
-8 SRSKNARLMTNFL
+8 MTHFF
-21 FRQTLLLSFSLLVL
+21 FRQAVLFSFSLLVL
-35 ASHLSPGHALRPQRF
+35 ALHLSPSHALRPQRF

-56 IRGLFGTSIGDVV
+56 IRGLFGTSIGDIV

-79 ENGVARLDPAQSSG
+79 ESGVARLDPAQGSG

-130 SVVAGQGVNQA
+130 SVTVERGVRQA

-161 FIFDPTKAGFERS
+161 FIFDPTKAGFERG
-174 PGTTILNACF
+174 PGTPINNACF
-184 DIAIDGEAVYAA
+184 DISIDGEAVYAA

-203 RSLDQGRSW
+203 RSLDQGRTW

-231 ADSLQMVADSLA
+231 ADSLRTVADSLA
-243 SEDADPNDIAQL
+243 SENADPSNIAQL
-255 RAAADSLASQS
+255 RADADSLASQS
-266 FLHRTFAVIAYEDT
+266 FLHRTFAVIAYGDT

-302 KVRLSAEG
+302 KVRLGEEG
-310 TLLPGHP
+310 TPLPGHP

-327 QVLPDGTTAIWAG
+327 QVVPDGTTAIWAG
-340 ANTTTS
+340 TSTTTL

-403 VWDAIE
+403 VWDTIA
-409 VVDGQPLTGTFVGL
+409 VVDGQPLTGTFAGL

-449 VIRDLVR
+449 VIRDLIR
-456 TRTLDDRT
+456 TRTLDEGA
-464 FVSTGGVP
+464 FVSAGGVP

-495 FSLSR
+495 FSLSQ

-510 FASSLVRD
+510 FASGLVRD

-538 DQDSQIV
+538 DQDGQLV

>member
-1 MLEWPIP
+1 MTSFSFRP
-8 SRSKNARLMTNFL
+8 SVLCSL
-21 FRQTLLLSFSLLVL
+21 SLLVL
-35 ASHLSPGHALRPQRF
+35 ALHLAPGHALRPQRF

-79 ENGVARLDPAQSSG
+79 ESGVARLDPAQSSG

-130 SVVAGQGVNQA
+130 SVVAGQGARQA

-148 HDGGDSWHHIPNE
+148 HDGGRSWRHLPNE
-161 FIFDPTKAGFERS
+161 FIFDPAKAGFERG
-174 PGTTILNACF
+174 PGTTIFNACF
-184 DIAIDGEAVYAA
+184 DLSLSGDAVYAA

-203 RSLDQGRSW
+203 RSLDQGRTW

-220 DEIVFFAEETA
+220 DEIVFFARETA
-231 ADSLQMVADSLA
+231 ADSLRNVADSLA
-243 SEDADPNDIAQL
+243 SDNADPSSIARL
-255 RAAADSLASQS
+255 RTVADSLASQE
-266 FLHRTFAVIAYEDT
+266 FLHRTFAVMAYGDT

-292 FDGGQHWQNA
+292 FDEGRHWQNA
-302 KVRLSAEG
+302 KVRLSEEG
-310 TLLPGHP
+310 FPLPGHP
-317 AGNWVVALER
+317 AGNWVVTLDR

-340 ANTTTS
+340 TTTTS
-346 PGQTQAIS
+346 PGQAQAIS
-354 VSRDLGQTWGHT
+354 VSRDLGQTWMHT

-382 AGTDQGLLAS
+382 AATDQGLLAS
-392 PDPTLPTDSER
+392 PDPTLSNDSER
-403 VWDAIE
+403 VWDPIE

-423 AAVGDVLWAGAEHGL
+423 AGVGEVLWAGAEQGL
-438 GRSEDEGSTWR
+438 GRSADEGSTWR
-449 VIRDLVR
+449 VIRDLI
-456 TRTLDDRT
+456 RTLTLDEGT
-464 FVSTGGVP
+464 FVGAGGVA

-500 DAEVS
+500 DATVS

-510 FASSLVRD
+510 FASGLVRT
-518 LATDAPFAGGVDH
+518 LAADAPFAGGVDH
-531 RILWDGL
+531 RILWDGR
-538 DQDSQIV
+538 DQGGQQV

-553 IALNTGQQAFGRV
+553 IALTTGHQTFGRV

>member
-1 MLEWPIP
+1 M
-8 SRSKNARLMTNFL
+8 
-21 FRQTLLLSFSLLVL
+21 
-35 ASHLSPGHALRPQRF
+35 
-50 HQASEP
+50 
-56 IRGLFGTSIGDVV
+56 
-69 WSGRYLWVGT
+69 
-79 ENGVARLDPAQSSG
+79 
-93 LNSTDWVTFTELNG
+93 DWVTFTELNG

-115 LDAVGDTVWVATLVD
+115 LDAVGDTVWVATLID
-130 SVVAGQGVNQA
+130 SVTVEGVRQA

-148 HDGGDSWHHIPNE
+148 HDGGGSWHHIPNE
-161 FIFDPTKAGFERS
+161 FIFG
-174 PGTTILNACF
+174 PGTPINNACF
-184 DIAIDGEAVYAA
+184 DISIDGEAVYAA

-203 RSLDQGRSW
+203 RSFDQGRTW

-220 DEIVFFAEETA
+220 DEIVFFASDTA
-231 ADSLQMVADSLA
+231 ADSLRIVADSLA
-243 SEDADPNDIAQL
+243 SANADPDDIAQF
-255 RAAADSLASQS
+255 RADADSLASQS
-266 FLHRTFAVIAYEDT
+266 FLHRTFAVIAYGDT

-292 FDGGQHWQNA
+292 FDGGQRWQNA
-302 KVRLSAEG
+302 KVRLGAEG
-310 TLLPGHP
+310 TPLLGHP

-327 QVLPDGTTAIWAG
+327 QVLPDGTAAIWAG
-340 ANTTTS
+340 TNTTTL

-354 VSRDLGQTWGHT
+354 VSRDLGQTWSHT

-392 PDPTLPTDSER
+392 PNPTLPTDSER
-403 VWDAIE
+403 VWDTID

-423 AAVGDVLWAGAEHGL
+423 ATMGKVLWAGAEHGL

-456 TRTLDDRT
+456 TRSLDEGT
-464 FVSTGGVP
+464 FVSAGGVP

-495 FSLSR
+495 FSLSQ

-505 VAIYD
+505 VVIYD
-510 FASSLVRD
+510 FASGLVRD
-518 LATDAPFAGGVDH
+518 LATDAPFIGGVDH

-538 DQDSQIV
+538 DQDGQLV

>member
-1 MLEWPIP
+1 MTYFFFRP
-8 SRSKNARLMTNFL
+8 SVLC
-21 FRQTLLLSFSLLVL
+21 SFALLVL
-35 ASHLSPGHALRPQRF
+35 ALHLSPGHALRPQRF

-56 IRGLFGTSIGDVV
+56 IRGLFGTSIGDIV
-69 WSGRYLWVGT
+69 WSGRYVWVGT
-79 ENGVARLDPAQSSG
+79 ESGVARLDPAQSNG
-93 LNSTDWVTFTELNG
+93 LNSADWVTFTELNG

-115 LDAVGDTVWVATLVD
+115 LDAVGDTVWVGTLID
-130 SVVAGQGVNQA
+130 SVVAGQGAQQA

-161 FIFDPTKAGFERS
+161 FIFDPSKPGFERT

-184 DIAIDGEAVYAA
+184 DLSIDGEAVYAA

-203 RSLDQGRSW
+203 RSLDQGRTW

-220 DEIVFFAEETA
+220 DEIVFFASETA
-231 ADSLQMVADSLA
+231 ADSLQNVADSLA
-243 SEDADPNDIAQL
+243 SENADPSRIAPL
-255 RAAADSLASQS
+255 RTAADSLASQAL
-266 FLHRTFAVIAYEDT
+266 LHRTFAVVAYGDT
-280 VWIGTSSGIAFT
+280 VWIGTSGGIAFT

-302 KVRLSAEG
+302 KVRLSEEG
-310 TLLPGHP
+310 TSLPSHP

-327 QVLPDGTTAIWAG
+327 QILPDGTTAIWAG
-340 ANTTTS
+340 TNTTA

-392 PDPTLPTDSER
+392 PDPTLTTDSER
-403 VWDAIE
+403 AWDPIE
-409 VVDGQPLTGTFVGL
+409 VADGQPLTGTFVGL
-423 AAVGDVLWAGAEHGL
+423 ARVGEVLWVGAEQGL
-438 GRSEDEGSTWR
+438 GRSADEGATWR

-456 TRTLDDRT
+456 TRTLDEGT
-464 FVSTGGVP
+464 FVRAGGVP

-495 FSLSR
+495 FSLSQ
-500 DAEVS
+500 DAAVS

-510 FASSLVRD
+510 FASGLVRN
-518 LATDAPFAGGVDH
+518 LAADASFAGGVDH
-531 RILWDGL
+531 RILWDGR
-538 DQDSQIV
+538 DQDGQLV

-553 IALNTGQQAFGRV
+553 IALNTGQRAFGRV

>member
-1 MLEWPIP
+1 
-8 SRSKNARLMTNFL
+8 MTYFF
-21 FRQTLLLSFSLLVL
+21 FRQAVLIPFSLLVL
-35 ASHLSPGHALRPQRF
+35 ALHLSPGHALRPQHF
-50 HQASEP
+50 HQAAEP
-56 IRGLFGTSIGDVV
+56 IRGLFGTSIGDIV

-79 ENGVARLDPAQSSG
+79 ESGVARLDPAQSSG
-93 LNSTDWVTFTELNG
+93 LNATDWVTFTEFNG

-130 SVVAGQGVNQA
+130 SITVEGVNQA

-148 HDGGDSWHHIPNE
+148 HDGGGSWQHIPNE
-161 FIFDPTKAGFERS
+161 YIFDPTKAGFERS
-174 PGTTILNACF
+174 PSTTIQNACF
-184 DIAIDGEAVYAA
+184 DISIDGEAVYAA

-203 RSLDQGRSW
+203 RSLDQGRTW

-220 DEIVFFAEETA
+220 DEIVFFASDTA
-231 ADSLQMVADSLA
+231 ADSLRIVADSLA
-243 SEDADPNDIAQL
+243 SANADIDDIAPL

-266 FLHRTFAVIAYEDT
+266 FLHRTFAVIAYGDT
-280 VWIGTSSGIAFT
+280 VWIGTASGVSFT

-302 KVRLSAEG
+302 KVRLGEG
-310 TLLPGHP
+310 GTPLLGHP

-327 QVLPDGTTAIWAG
+327 QTLPDGTTAIWAG
-340 ANTTTS
+340 TSTTTL

-403 VWDAIE
+403 VWDTID
-409 VVDGQPLTGTFVGL
+409 VGDGQPLTGPFAGL
-423 AAVGDVLWAGAEHGL
+423 AGVGDVLWVGADQGL

-456 TRTLDDRT
+456 TRSLDEGT

-495 FSLSR
+495 FSLSQ

-510 FASSLVRD
+510 FASGLVRD
-518 LATDAPFAGGVDH
+518 LAADAPFIGGVDH

-538 DQDSQIV
+538 DQDGQRV

-553 IALNTGQQAFGRV
+553 IALNTGQRAFGRV